1 MIYTFTLSPALDLTV
16 KCIGFACGEINRA
29 EETEIFPGGKGI
41 NISIILNELGIENE
55 AVGISAGFTGAE
67 LERLLGERKIKYSF
81 IRLESGMTRIN
92 VKIKGK
98 EETDVNGQGADIPES
113 AFDALLEKINTFKKG
128 DTAIFS
134 GSVPKNV
141 QPFAYERL
149 CERAA
154 EKGASIIVDA
164 EGELLTRTLKYKP
177 FLIKPNKAELEGI
190 FSHHLDCDSEIEEHA
205 KKLLDSG
212 AQNVLVSLG
221 AGGSML
227 VNKDFTD
234 RLPSFS
240 GKVINTTGAG
250 DSMLAGF
257 VAGYLKENNLKKA
270 HLLASAAGSA
280 TAFSASLAT
289 ADSIKSLLKNK

>member
-1 MIYTFTLSPALDLTV
+1 MIYTFTLSPALDLTL
-16 KCIGFACGEINRA
+16 KCASFACGEINRA
-29 EETEIFPGGKGI
+29 ENAEIFPGGKGI

-67 LERLLGERKIKYSF
+67 LERLLGEKKIKYSF

-113 AFDALLEKINTFKKG
+113 AFDALLGKINTFKKG

-177 FLIKPNKAELEGI
+177 FLIKPNKHELEGI
-190 FSHHLDCDSEIEEHA
+190 FSHRLDCDSEIEECA
-205 KKLLDSG
+205 EKLLDSG

-221 AGGSML
+221 ADGSML
-227 VNKDFTD
+227 VNKNFTD

-257 VAGYLKENNLKKA
+257 VAGYLKENDLKKA

-280 TAFSASLAT
+280 TAFSASLAA